1 MKQIPWEELKQ
12 KLLALVSNNE
22 PIIVER
28 LGTIVSE
35 EAFIK
40 THIAVVD
47 KYPQINPRTEANN
60 RARLL
65 IAKPHFD
72 RLMAY
77 YLVKTQL

>member
-1 MKQIPWEELKQ
+1 MNWNELKAA
-12 KLLALVSNNE
+12 LLLL
-22 PIIVER
+22 PISDQPVTVER
-28 LGTIVSE
+28 LGVITDE
-35 EAFIK
+35 KQFIK

-60 RARLL
+60 RHRLT

-77 YLVKTQL
+77 YILKTQL